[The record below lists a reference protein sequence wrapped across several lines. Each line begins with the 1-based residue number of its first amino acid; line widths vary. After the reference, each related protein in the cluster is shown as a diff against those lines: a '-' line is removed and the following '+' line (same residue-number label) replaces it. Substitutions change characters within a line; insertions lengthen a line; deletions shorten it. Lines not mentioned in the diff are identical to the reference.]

1 MAASLAA
8 SQIRP
13 PLQTPQTTS
22 ASKGPHRA
30 PEVLRVSS
38 PAQSLWEKRWWI
50 DKTAKLLRAG
60 EGIGPDDDLEA
71 LLKMSEE
78 EIARHFMN
86 DPRFGDALLDFNMY
100 VMGFKAD
107 DIKTDGAYN
116 GHAFDFPNTIAA
128 SQALLSDG
136 DYFKLFD
143 LEGPLFM
150 APLRREVDPEN
161 MLPEDA
167 GLTAAQLRRKVVD
180 EMKAVFAGLA
190 ASAAAQIASN
200 GQELCRK
207 LADFG
212 GRKDA
217 LIERVHR
224 AFDDAEIFVLTRA
237 QVVSWPLDGIARAAR
252 EECVKYKPKA
262 DVKRLASAIQ
272 TASDQFSKA
281 FAEIFRFEPEAYDPD
296 SVLDFKAVDLTAFP
310 TGNKWLAFGYEQ
322 AVALQ
327 NSSTN
332 FNRKRS
338 AYVLKRFFCDD
349 LTPVGFEDPQEH
361 VAGAHGSDTS
371 CFACH
376 YKLDPMAGFFRGLGA
391 QFYDYSRERTIIF
404 DDLADDSRSRYEATW
419 RARKGADRKWNIGY
433 VRSPRWENQNS
444 YGETLGDLSRIIRD
458 APEPKRC
465 LMKRLFEY
473 MTAENQTIDGGY
485 LDHLT
490 QSFEKEAAVSSS
502 AAMKNA
508 IVRIARSQTYH
519 ERNAEPQHCY
529 DHAPDAK
536 VAKGPPC
543 RVAYILQ
550 KNCAQCHGTIY
561 GGDASLDLGAWITA
575 PDGKNSTFPHLDDDM
590 RQRPAQDTIT
600 RMMER
605 LSSSDPKQRMPK
617 NKIMSSQERQELYL
631 WAQEEMSRMGKAEV
645 LQ

>member
-8 SQIRP
+8 SQVRLP
-13 PLQTPQTTS
+13 PKLPQTKS
-22 ASKGPHRA
+22 MLDGLPRASVI
-30 PEVLRVSS
+30 EQISS

-60 EGIGPDDDLEA
+60 EGIGPDDDIEA
-71 LLKMSEE
+71 LLQMSEE
-78 EIARHFMN
+78 EIARSFMN
-86 DPRFGDALLDFNMY
+86 DPRFGDAVLDFNMY
-100 VMGFKAD
+100 FMGFKAD

-116 GHAFDFPNTIAA
+116 SHAFDFANAISA

-143 LEGPLFM
+143 LEGSLFM
-150 APLRREVDPEN
+150 APLRAEPAEED
-161 MLPEDA
+161 MLPGDA
-167 GLTAAQLRRKVVD
+167 GLTATQLRRKAVG
-180 EMKAVFAGLA
+180 ELQALFNELGTLAKAQLAG
-190 ASAAAQIASN
+190 N

-207 LADFG
+207 LTSFAGQRDQ
-212 GRKDA
+212 
-217 LIERVHR
+217 LTERVHR
-224 AFDDAEIFVLTRA
+224 AFDDAEIFILTRA
-237 QVVSWPLDGIARAAR
+237 QIVSWPLDSVARAGR
-252 EECVKYKPKA
+252 EECVKSKPQVN
-262 DVKRLASAIQ
+262 VKRLAAVIQ
-272 TASDQFSKA
+272 TASDKYAKA
-281 FAEIFRFEPEAYDPD
+281 FEEMFRFEPEIYEPE
-296 SVLDFKAVDLTAFP
+296 SVLEFKAFNPAALPAND
-310 TGNKWLAFGYEQ
+310 KWLVLGYEQ

-376 YKLDPMAGFFRGLGA
+376 YKLDPMAGFFRNLGS
-391 QFYDYSRERTIIF
+391 QFYDYTRERTIIF

-419 RARKGADRKWNIGY
+419 RGRKGSTRKWNVGY

-444 YGETLGDLSRIIRD
+444 YGETVTDLSGIIRQ

-473 MTAENQTIDGGY
+473 MTAESQTIDGGY
-485 LDHLT
+485 LDYLT
-490 QSFEKEAAVSSS
+490 EAFETEAAVSSS

-508 IVRIARSQTYH
+508 IVRVLMSKTYH
-519 ERNAEPQHCY
+519 ERNAEPQRCY

-536 VAKGPPC
+536 PAKGPPC
-543 RVAYILQ
+543 RVAFILQ

-561 GGDASLDLGAWITA
+561 GGDASLDLGDWIMA
-575 PDGKNSTFPHLDDDM
+575 PDGKNRTFPHLDDAM
-590 RQRPAQDTIT
+590 QQRPAQDTIG
-600 RMMER
+600 RIMER
-605 LSSSDPKQRMPK
+605 LASSDPKRRMPK

-631 WAQEEMSRMGKAEV
+631 WAQQELSRIGKEDV
-645 LQ
+645 Q

>member
-1 MAASLAA
+1 MAASIAA

-22 ASKGPHRA
+22 ASKGPQRA

-60 EGIGPDDDLEA
+60 EGIGPDDDIEA

-86 DPRFGDALLDFNMY
+86 DARFGDALLDFNMY

-116 GHAFDFPNTIAA
+116 GHAFDFPNTISA

-190 ASAAAQIASN
+190 ASAAAQMASN

-217 LIERVHR
+217 LTERVHR
-224 AFDDAEIFVLTRA
+224 AFDDAEIFILTRA
-237 QVVSWPLDGIARAAR
+237 QVVSWPLDGIAKAAR

-262 DVKRLASAIQ
+262 DVKRLAAAIQ

-281 FAEIFRFEPEAYDPD
+281 FAEIFRFEPEVYEPN

-322 AVALQ
+322 ARRAAELVDQFQPQAL
-327 NSSTN
+327 
-332 FNRKRS
+332 
-338 AYVLKRFFCDD
+338 
-349 LTPVGFEDPQEH
+349 
-361 VAGAHGSDTS
+361 
-371 CFACH
+371 
-376 YKLDPMAGFFRGLGA
+376 GL
-391 QFYDYSRERTIIF
+391 
-404 DDLADDSRSRYEATW
+404 
-419 RARKGADRKWNIGY
+419 
-433 VRSPRWENQNS
+433 
-444 YGETLGDLSRIIRD
+444 
-458 APEPKRC
+458 
-465 LMKRLFEY
+465 
-473 MTAENQTIDGGY
+473 
-485 LDHLT
+485 
-490 QSFEKEAAVSSS
+490 
-502 AAMKNA
+502 
-508 IVRIARSQTYH
+508 
-519 ERNAEPQHCY
+519 
-529 DHAPDAK
+529 
-536 VAKGPPC
+536 
-543 RVAYILQ
+543 
-550 KNCAQCHGTIY
+550 CA
-561 GGDASLDLGAWITA
+561 
-575 PDGKNSTFPHLDDDM
+575 
-590 RQRPAQDTIT
+590 
-600 RMMER
+600 
-605 LSSSDPKQRMPK
+605 
-617 NKIMSSQERQELYL
+617 
-631 WAQEEMSRMGKAEV
+631 
-645 LQ
+645 